1 MLNSTRT
8 SLDMESDPGAYGSRK
23 HTLPHIPSKTAMYF
37 HHAVPSEPVRNTPE
51 GITAATSHIHISAP
65 NDSSECLIGSNS
77 NSNSSSTIA
86 TATTGLSGSTCCDT
100 DLESTSMEEA
110 AMGSSN
116 SLSCSIST
124 SNGLNDSTDTGSST
138 NALSGSNATT
148 GAIPITAVTKS
159 SFKRDRPDSV
169 LAGSGCR
176 VRGRVRVHSPKA
188 RNGQEYSNHTEEV
201 SDRTATSM
209 EEEEEEEVICSSA
222 TTLSRGSVSHLF
234 ANSKSHPR
242 PSSGMSEPAKD
253 TSVFVTPSGEGLPR
267 LIIRQEPVHGRT
279 CGFANVKDRRMIN
292 PPLILQ
298 IVSESGQAQDINS
311 NDYLCHVSLVA
322 LESEGS
328 GDRSAALNSRSKLCL
343 RARSMRMDDT
353 NEITQA
359 DLINQ
364 TVVGTNIKAPD
375 LLIDL
380 NGSNGVFFIFSDIS
394 VRVHGKYRL
403 KCQLMRKNFTND
415 LQLETCSI
423 TYTKPFLMYPP
434 KNYPGMSECTNLS
447 RWFSQ
452 QGALVSVRRF
462 YVTEDALNF

>member
-1 MLNSTRT
+1 
-8 SLDMESDPGAYGSRK
+8 
-23 HTLPHIPSKTAMYF
+23 
-37 HHAVPSEPVRNTPE
+37 
-51 GITAATSHIHISAP
+51 
-65 NDSSECLIGSNS
+65 
-77 NSNSSSTIA
+77 
-86 TATTGLSGSTCCDT
+86 
-100 DLESTSMEEA
+100 
-110 AMGSSN
+110 
-116 SLSCSIST
+116 
-124 SNGLNDSTDTGSST
+124 
-138 NALSGSNATT
+138 
-148 GAIPITAVTKS
+148 
-159 SFKRDRPDSV
+159 
-169 LAGSGCR
+169 
-176 VRGRVRVHSPKA
+176 
-188 RNGQEYSNHTEEV
+188 
-201 SDRTATSM
+201 M

-242 PSSGMSEPAKD
+242 PNSGMSEPAKD

-343 RARSMRMDDT
+343 RA
-353 NEITQA
+353 
-359 DLINQ
+359 
-364 TVVGTNIKAPD
+364 P
-375 LLIDL
+375 
-380 NGSNGVFFIFSDIS
+380 
-394 VRVHGKYRL
+394 Y
-403 KCQLMRKNFTND
+403 TND